1 MIGFVDNLPL
11 VEFPAGRVFAFRG
24 AWLRENLLRAAA
36 DAGYTDW
43 WLADHVTKSIT
54 EYLTSQFTSP
64 VVSANRL
71 ADAVR
76 HVLMAIG
83 WADVAKHF
91 QASRPV
97 GEISLLQIAQECGG
111 YELAFFERLR
121 AAILS
126 DIRDGTAVLKLVDIA
141 PATKLIVGTKV
152 FTRLCSSFRDEI
164 VAFTR
169 HCACLSTADGRI
181 DIMIR

>member
-36 DAGYTDW
+36 DAGYADW

-54 EYLTSQFTSP
+54 EYLESQFAGP
-64 VVSANRL
+64 VVTVARL

-83 WADVAKHF
+83 WADVARHF
-91 QASRPV
+91 QASRPA

-126 DIRDGTAVLKLVDIA
+126 DIRDGAAVLSLVDIV
-141 PATKLIVGTKV
+141 PAVKLMTGAKV
-152 FTRLCSSFRDEI
+152 FTRFCAGLRDEI
-164 VAFTR
+164 VGFSR
-169 HCACLSTADGRI
+169 HCICLNAGEKRMDVV
-181 DIMIR
+181 IR